1 MNNPCKYKVSEKKV
15 KCFMLKTVENVDKM
29 EYLFISPTPKPLYTV
44 GFRNY
49 SRKAPQEV
57 PGIHDFPSG

>member
-29 EYLFISPTPKPLYTV
+29 EFLFISPVPKPLYTV
-44 GFRNY
+44 GFR
-49 SRKAPQEV
+49 K
-57 PGIHDFPSG
+57 